1 MPDEATVRR
10 LFRRHWEYAGTD
22 QTIAH
27 EIYHDDAVLEFPQS
41 GERFVGKAKFQAFR
55 EAYPARLDFRT
66 RRISGSGDLWIAENL
81 IRYDGADWNFTVNIC
96 WFRGEKVAKE
106 WIYIMDGWEAPDW
119 RAPYR
124 ETFDPLASLEAD
136 SPP

>member
-1 MPDEATVRR
+1 MPDEATVRS

-27 EIYHDDAVLEFPQS
+27 EIYHVDAVLEFPQS
-41 GERFVGKAKFQAFR
+41 GERFVGKAQFQGFR
-55 EAYPARLDFRT
+55 ERYPAKLDFKI
-66 RRISGSGDLWIAENL
+66 RRVSGSGDFWVAENL
-81 IRYDGADWNFTVNIC
+81 IRYDDGEWMFTVNIAR
-96 WFRGEKVAKE
+96 FRGDKIATE

-124 ETFDPLASLEAD
+124 EMFDPLTSLEPG
-136 SPP
+136 SE